1 LGALDLRDVAP
12 DASQVTVGA
21 LQRLYVPTY
30 ARSLILVQL
39 LQRRQQGADT
49 DAPLF
54 VDKTRTQRYDDAAM
68 ATLVSSVAAKLG
80 ISPPRLGV
88 EHRPQAKGMGTAWLA
103 GRGLTVTRIDDPYP
117 WSLASP

>member
-1 LGALDLRDVAP
+1 MGALDLRDVAP
-12 DASQVTVGA
+12 DASQVTIG
-21 LQRLYVPTY
+21 RLKRLHVPTY

-39 LQRRQQGADT
+39 LQRRQQGAGV

-54 VDKTRTQRYDDAAM
+54 IDKTRTERHDHVAM

-80 ISPPRLGV
+80 ISPPRLDTEYGLQR
-88 EHRPQAKGMGTAWLA
+88 EGLGAAWLA
-103 GRGLTVTRIDDPYP
+103 RRGLTVTRIDDPYP